1 MFFSSFRE
9 LRTEIQKYPNLELF
23 GSCVC
28 EMQGNGLETLAAAA
42 AMLEKKRQDKPTP
55 DPDTERDKR
64 KNIARVRQ
72 FEQMRQ
78 KKQASLSTCLKIPH
92 KPVIR
97 DVADELLGKI
107 LWKKFVNESGKPT
120 WYQGEVVSVC
130 RVKRDR
136 YVHSFG
142 AGVTSTVKYHVL
154 YDDGD
159 SEDMTRDEVIKYL
172 VH

>member
-1 MFFSSFRE
+1 M
-9 LRTEIQKYPNLELF
+9 TD
-23 GSCVC
+23 
-28 EMQGNGLETLAAAA
+28 NGLETLAAAA
-42 AMLEKKRQDKPTP
+42 EMLEEKRQDKPPP
-55 DPDTERDKR
+55 DPDTERDRR
-64 KNIARVRQ
+64 KNIARVRL
-72 FEQMRQ
+72 FEQTRQ
-78 KKQASLSTCLKIPH
+78 KKQDTLSTCLKIPH

-107 LWKKFVNESGKPT
+107 LWKKFMNGSGKPT

-130 RVKRDR
+130 RVKRGR

-159 SEDMTRDEVIKYL
+159 SEDMTRDEVLKYL
-172 VH
+172 VK

>member
-1 MFFSSFRE
+1 M
-9 LRTEIQKYPNLELF
+9 F

-42 AMLEKKRQDKPTP
+42 AMLEKQRQDKPTP

-107 LWKKFVNESGKPT
+107 LWKKFMNEAGKPK

-130 RVKRDR
+130 RVKRGR
-136 YVHSFG
+136 FVHSFG
-142 AGVTSTVKYHVL
+142 TGVTSTVKYLVM
-154 YDDGD
+154 YEDGD

>member
-1 MFFSSFRE
+1 
-9 LRTEIQKYPNLELF
+9 
-23 GSCVC
+23 
-28 EMQGNGLETLAAAA
+28 MQDNGLETLAAAA
-42 AMLEKKRQDKPTP
+42 AMLEKKRQDKHPP
-55 DPDTERDKR
+55 EPDTERDKR

-107 LWKKFVNESGKPT
+107 LWKKFVNGSGKLA

-130 RVKRDR
+130 RVKRGR
-136 YVHSFG
+136 FVHSFG

-159 SEDMTRDEVIKYL
+159 SEDMTRDQVLKYL